1 MQFVPKSP
9 LEIARERLAILQGNL
24 DKTRTSRTMVNIVI
38 KNQLDEIMDL
48 KRHMLALEL
57 EQQRG

>member
-1 MQFVPKSP
+1 MRFVPKSP
-9 LEIARERLAILQGNL
+9 LEVARERLAILQGNL

>member
-1 MQFVPKSP
+1 MQFVLKSP
-9 LEIARERLAILQGNL
+9 LEVARERLAVLQNNL
-24 DKTRTSRTMVNIVI
+24 DKTRTSRTMANIAI
-38 KNQLDEIMDL
+38 ENQLDEIMNL

>member
-1 MQFVPKSP
+1 MQLVPKSP
-9 LEIARERLAILQGNL
+9 LEIARERLAILQSNL